1 MSPRLAIRDG
11 GWKLLLNPDRSRV
24 ELYDIPRDPME
35 LHDRAGQHPEVVDR
49 LATRALDWSLRLPA
63 GPVSPLA
70 GSNAYPWPG

>member
-1 MSPRLAIRDG
+1 
-11 GWKLLLNPDRSRV
+11 V

-49 LATRALDWSLRLPA
+49 LAARALDWSSQLPA